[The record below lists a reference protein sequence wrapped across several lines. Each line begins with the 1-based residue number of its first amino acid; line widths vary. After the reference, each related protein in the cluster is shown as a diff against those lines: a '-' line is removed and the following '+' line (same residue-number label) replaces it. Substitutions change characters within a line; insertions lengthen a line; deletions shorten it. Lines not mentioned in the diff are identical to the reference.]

1 VAEPVRLERDGDLG
15 RLVLDAPPLN
25 LFSEEVFSGLE
36 RALGET
42 DGLRARSRTCRSR
55 RSPRCA
61 VCA

>member
-36 RALGET
+36 RAHGET
-42 DGLRARSRTCRSR
+42 DGRARSRTCRSR
-55 RSPRCA
+55 RR
-61 VCA
+61 